1 MSKWETEK
9 FTRHGVPPWN
19 IPKPSEHTKK
29 LDSLSGFYFLSF
41 FLLVICIFIR
51 KKAIFRQIVI
61 LFGWG
66 KILGIATMYNTYWAC
81 CIFYV
86 NISNGPYIIFFS
98 SLIVRSNFWAFNFY
112 IVYIP
117 NWQDILMVLGL
128 IQPSVK
134 WIILSFVY
142 QQNDSSLLL
151 TTKVDFSNIW

>member
-1 MSKWETEK
+1 
-9 FTRHGVPPWN
+9 
-19 IPKPSEHTKK
+19 
-29 LDSLSGFYFLSF
+29 
-41 FLLVICIFIR
+41 
-51 KKAIFRQIVI
+51 
-61 LFGWG
+61 
-66 KILGIATMYNTYWAC
+66 MYNTYWAC

-142 QQNDSSLLL
+142 KQNDSSLLF
-151 TTKVDFSNIW
+151 TTKVGFQKQMAVLIGLCKMGLNQSWNLIIYWPLQNQLNIKICLKSSQVLAYKLLIETSKPFMQEKIK